1 MWDIWEALE
10 KWIPDTSSVADVGE
24 KGRAK
29 GARTCGIVADNV
41 TGAVLTRENA
51 KPGRRRRHIPLFCDD
66 GRRLRGLGQNLWY
79 GSGGSRTCVED
90 ERVVRSKTTT
100 TTTIT
105 TTTCGSLLVATGIV
119 ACDGGMGRQRAT
131 QYASGRVTLLDGASK
146 GEDTGEFSKEGPGGA
161 AE

>member
-51 KPGRRRRHIPLFCDD
+51 KPGRRRRHIPIFCDD
-66 GRRLRGLGQNLWY
+66 GRRLRGLAK
-79 GSGGSRTCVED
+79 EA
-90 ERVVRSKTTT
+90 VVRERWVE
-100 TTTIT
+100 
-105 TTTCGSLLVATGIV
+105 GVR
-119 ACDGGMGRQRAT
+119 GGRASS
-131 QYASGRVTLLDGASK
+131 A
-146 GEDTGEFSKEGPGGA
+146 
-161 AE
+161 